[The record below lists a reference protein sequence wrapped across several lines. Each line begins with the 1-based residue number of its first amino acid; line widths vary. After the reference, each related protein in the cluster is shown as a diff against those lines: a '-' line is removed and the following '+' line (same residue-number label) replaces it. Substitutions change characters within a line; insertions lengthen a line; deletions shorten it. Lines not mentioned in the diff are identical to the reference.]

1 MSKEELIQDLRDI
14 NSSFANDI
22 NAKLNDLPKDL
33 ASFHQNMTNSI
44 LNCANVKPPTLIYL
58 SGSFSW
64 SVTLLLI
71 ANTVDERPLN

>member
-44 LNCANVKPPTLIYL
+44 LNCANVKAPTLI
-58 SGSFSW
+58 
-64 SVTLLLI
+64 
-71 ANTVDERPLN
+71 